1 MTTMGIGIKREKREK
16 KRERERE
23 SEPLIWEKKR
33 THGERHHA
41 AMT

>member
-16 KRERERE
+16 KRERE

>member
-16 KRERERE
+16 KRERERAADMG
-23 SEPLIWEKKR
+23 KKR